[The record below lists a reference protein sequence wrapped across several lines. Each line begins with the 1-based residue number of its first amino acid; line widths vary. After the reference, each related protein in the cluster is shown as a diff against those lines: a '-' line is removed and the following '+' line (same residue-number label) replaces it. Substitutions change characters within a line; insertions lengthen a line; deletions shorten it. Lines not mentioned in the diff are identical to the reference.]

1 MTSETKVHFY
11 SDGQKLAGVLTLPEG
26 PGPHPGIVLC
36 HGFTGIKELILPDY
50 AGRFVEAG
58 FAALTFDYHG
68 FGESEGPRGRLIAME
83 QVRDIRN
90 AITFLQSRPE
100 VDAERIG
107 LWGTSYGGAHAPY
120 VAGIDD
126 RVKCA
131 VAQVGF
137 GDGGRLFRRNA
148 SDAQMKVMRTMLEA
162 DRRQRVLTGKGAM
175 LDPLQMLSDED
186 SVAFFTEAAKDLPQI
201 QVQIP
206 VETAEATMEYKPE
219 EVVDRISP
227 RALLLIAVEHDMPCP
242 KEEYESMYARAGEP
256 KKLVVRPGLRHY
268 DVYGGEGL
276 QKTASLAVDWFR
288 QHLS

>member
-11 SDGQKLAGVLTLPEG
+11 SDGQKLAGALTLPEG
-26 PGPHPGIVLC
+26 AGPHPGVVLC

-50 AGRFVEAG
+50 ARRFVEAG

-90 AITFLQSRPE
+90 AITFLQNWPE

-137 GDGGRLFRRNA
+137 GDPARGPCWTPCRCYP
-148 SDAQMKVMRTMLEA
+148 MRT
-162 DRRQRVLTGKGAM
+162 QW
-175 LDPLQMLSDED
+175 PS
-186 SVAFFTEAAKDLPQI
+186 
-201 QVQIP
+201 
-206 VETAEATMEYKPE
+206 
-219 EVVDRISP
+219 SP
-227 RALLLIAVEHDMPCP
+227 
-242 KEEYESMYARAGEP
+242 K
-256 KKLVVRPGLRHY
+256 RPRTFPRY
-268 DVYGGEGL
+268 R
-276 QKTASLAVDWFR
+276 SR
-288 QHLS
+288 SP

>member
-1 MTSETKVHFY
+1 
-11 SDGQKLAGVLTLPEG
+11 
-26 PGPHPGIVLC
+26 
-36 HGFTGIKELILPDY
+36 
-50 AGRFVEAG
+50 
-58 FAALTFDYHG
+58 
-68 FGESEGPRGRLIAME
+68 
-83 QVRDIRN
+83 
-90 AITFLQSRPE
+90 
-100 VDAERIG
+100 
-107 LWGTSYGGAHAPY
+107 
-120 VAGIDD
+120 
-126 RVKCA
+126 
-131 VAQVGF
+131 
-137 GDGGRLFRRNA
+137 
-148 SDAQMKVMRTMLEA
+148 
-162 DRRQRVLTGKGAM
+162 
-175 LDPLQMLSDED
+175 MLSDED

-256 KKLVVRPGLRHY
+256 KKLVVLPGLRHY